1 MGEGSHRIPCG
12 LQPVEPHLHEGLH
25 DGGECANVVWL
36 LLEEE
41 VLLLEPVEEEADRD
55 VDTDVD
61 LVVEL
66 LHAHLGWRARAR
78 AAAQG

>member
-1 MGEGSHRIPCG
+1 
-12 LQPVEPHLHEGLH
+12 
-25 DGGECANVVWL
+25 VWL